1 MVQLRFL
8 ATVLAALVVCS
19 ILGSGCT
26 GQKGE
31 SQPPAST
38 LTIATT
44 RPVTP
49 FPETPTPVQ
58 PGTTTNPPTPFVT
71 PVWTPATVAQA
82 GTAILIR
89 GDVLGLKS
97 ATGNFIE
104 EIRFT
109 VVKAPRA
116 EAVTFEIPN
125 TQIIFTKGGQQ
136 FGVNY
141 LILSGD
147 VNGNRILEDGET
159 FLVSVPFTSESPQ
172 YEIYAGEKFTMTIQN
187 PPQPRVIVTTQA
199 PSVLTDEPM
208 VLARAAS

>member
-8 ATVLAALVVCS
+8 AAVLASLMICS
-19 ILGSGCT
+19 ILSSGCT
-26 GQKGE
+26 GQTGE
-31 SQPPAST
+31 TQPPAST

-44 RPVTP
+44 RPATPVPETTPPVITGTTPIPYTTGVTP
-49 FPETPTPVQ
+49 TFTP
-58 PGTTTNPPTPFVT
+58 G
-71 PVWTPATVAQA
+71 TVAQA
-82 GTAILIR
+82 GAAILIR

-97 ATGNFIE
+97 ATGNFIK
-104 EIRFT
+104 EIQFT
-109 VVKAPRA
+109 VVKAPQA
-116 EAVTFEIPN
+116 EPVTFEVPN

-159 FLVSVPFTSESPQ
+159 FEVSIPFTPESPQ

-187 PPQPRVIVTTQA
+187 PPQPRVIATTQA

-208 VLARAAS
+208 VLAQAPA